1 MELEIKLS
9 DLPCYKTGEIQEGSL
24 AYKNRNRCF
33 RLDTLPTKGL
43 QQVFY
48 DLIWQRGTEKKA
60 TTIRSDLTEYHVV
73 SAFLT
78 ECYPKMENLLEI
90 PWPELEKR
98 LRKWLL
104 KMESHLQHVRE
115 VPGWEQKSSRKV
127 HISGI

>member
-1 MELEIKLS
+1 MELEIKLG

-48 DLIWQRGTEKKA
+48 NLIWQRGTEKKA

-73 SAFLT
+73 SAF
-78 ECYPKMENLLEI
+78 
-90 PWPELEKR
+90 
-98 LRKWLL
+98 
-104 KMESHLQHVRE
+104 
-115 VPGWEQKSSRKV
+115 
-127 HISGI
+127 

>member
-78 ECYPKMENLLEI
+78 ESYPKMENLLEI

-98 LRKWLL
+98 LKKWIVE
-104 KMESHLQHVRE
+104 K
-115 VPGWEQKSSRKV
+115 WEATYCM
-127 HISGI
+127 

>member
-90 PWPELEKR
+90 PWPELEK
-98 LRKWLL
+98 
-104 KMESHLQHVRE
+104 
-115 VPGWEQKSSRKV
+115 
-127 HISGI
+127 